1 MAIVQ
6 AQRLAQAAPAASGMQ
21 RQRVCVAPKACAAAQ
36 PARAV
41 RPAAAAAQRR
51 VCSSSG
57 RRAAAAVRAA
67 AAPAT
72 LHELTI
78 QPVRVIEGHVKL
90 PGSKSLSNR
99 ILLLAALA
107 EGTTTVEN
115 ILVRRVVRRVPSLPP
130 AISSLPS
137 AWLAA
142 GINPSPYLPLP
153 PPWPLPSVTAANRT
167 AAAPPTLPAPCPLL
181 LLRLL
186 LL

>member
-1 MAIVQ
+1 MAIAL
-6 AQRLAQAAPAASGMQ
+6 AQRLAQAAPAATGVQ
-21 RQRVCVAPKACAAAQ
+21 RQRVCVAPQACAAAQ

-57 RRAAAAVRAA
+57 RHTAVRAA
-67 AAPAT
+67 AAPAA

-115 ILVRRVVRRVPSLPP
+115 ILVSRAARRPP
-130 AISSLPS
+130 F
-137 AWLAA
+137 
-142 GINPSPYLPLP
+142 
-153 PPWPLPSVTAANRT
+153 
-167 AAAPPTLPAPCPLL
+167 AAAASLFRHSLL
-181 LLRLL
+181 LARCWQQA
-186 LL
+186 